1 MKKTVFIFGFIFVI
15 VIMVSACSQNNVNAE
30 MEDDKS
36 IRHPIDITFQF
47 EQIEDSSPS
56 EPKFLYKILLKNT
69 SLESYNLQFDDDLKY
84 SYDFI
89 LADQS
94 KTILTTTGTNVWNKE
109 RNENSFL
116 LDTEEELILTQG
128 TIGDIMPSGKYWLD
142 FKLYL
147 LNEQISMN
155 FDFEVE

>member
-1 MKKTVFIFGFIFVI
+1 MKKPILIFGFIFII
-15 VIMVSACSQNNVNAE
+15 VFMVSACSQNNVNAE
-30 MEDDKS
+30 MEDDKAV
-36 IRHPIDITFQF
+36 RHPINITFQF
-47 EQIEDSSPS
+47 EQIENSSPT
-56 EPKFLYKILLKNT
+56 EPKFQYKILLKNT

-89 LADQS
+89 LEDQS

-116 LDTEEELILTQG
+116 LATEEEMVLTQG
-128 TIGDIMPSGKYWLD
+128 DIGDIMPSGKYLVD
-142 FKLYL
+142 FNLYL
-147 LNEQISMN
+147 LNEQFSMK